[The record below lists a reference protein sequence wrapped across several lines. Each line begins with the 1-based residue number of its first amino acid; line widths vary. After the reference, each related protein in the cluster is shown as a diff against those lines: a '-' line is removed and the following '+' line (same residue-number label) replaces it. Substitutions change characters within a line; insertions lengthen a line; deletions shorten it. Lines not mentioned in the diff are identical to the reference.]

1 MLTTILI
8 LISTGAFIWASVKYL
23 KAMSWH
29 HGGLG
34 ERKAKAEYG
43 RIKRDDSNS
52 ADAQLSEAEFIDK
65 FIAPA
70 PKALRYGIIL
80 MLICFVAL
88 PASCAV
94 SFL

>member
-1 MLTTILI
+1 MFTTVLI
-8 LISTGAFIWASVKYL
+8 LLSIGALIWALIKYV

-65 FIAPA
+65 FVSSA
-70 PKALRYGIIL
+70 PKAIRYG
-80 MLICFVAL
+80 MFAALICLVIM
-88 PASCAV
+88 PASCVV
-94 SFL
+94 SVL